1 MRLESNL
8 HRALRRESPAPGFAS
23 RVLERIKAGPPVR
36 RTGTWW
42 RAVAAGVMFVA
53 ISGGWV
59 AHHEIERRAGER
71 ARDEA
76 LLALHIATAKIH
88 TAQEHVRDLGT
99 HSND

>member
-23 RVLERIKAGPPVR
+23 RVLERIESGPLVR
-36 RTGTWW
+36 RTAAPW
-42 RAVAAGVMFVA
+42 RAVAAGVIFVA
-53 ISGGWV
+53 LSGGWF

-71 ARDEA
+71 ARDDA
-76 LLALHIATAKIH
+76 LLALHIASAKIH
-88 TAQEHVRDLGT
+88 TAQERVRDIGA